1 MKGLISAAA
10 ATLLLLSACGDGAP
24 KTIKDIDSSILSVN
38 DVKTEGKTVLRIV
51 WKLPGMS
58 AESDMSNAALGM
70 ERVLKGIVT
79 YFPEQSSDEIRFV
92 LNANLVDRYGN
103 ESRHDVFEV
112 PYAMSEVRKVNF
124 GSESFNHWN
133 LLNLSGRPTLRHP
146 TGLELV
152 SEYCKDKSNAK
163 YARDFCIKGLL
174 PTVAL

>member
-1 MKGLISAAA
+1 MI
-10 ATLLLLSACGDGAP
+10 LLSACGDSAP

-38 DVKTEGKTVLRIV
+38 DIKTNGKAELRIV

-79 YFPEQSSDEIRFV
+79 NFPEQAPDEIRFV

-103 ESRHDVFEV
+103 ESRHDVFEI
-112 PYAMSEVRKVNF
+112 PFAMSEVRKVNF
-124 GSESFNHWN
+124 GSESFTHWN

-146 TGLELV
+146 TGMQLV
-152 SEYCKDKSNAK
+152 SDYCKDKTNAK
-163 YARDFCIKGLL
+163 YARDFCMNGLL
-174 PTVAL
+174 PNVAL